1 MANMASGIARV
12 RAPYDDIDDDVDYAA
27 QHGGHT
33 YCSFTDW
40 KSMSWSIDTCQIK
53 VSTYQYHVT
62 ISRAQV

>member
-1 MANMASGIARV
+1 MASGIARV

-33 YCSFTDW
+33 PAYCSFKDW

-53 VSTYQYHVT
+53 VST
-62 ISRAQV
+62 